1 MFSQMVT
8 ELMKY
13 EGKSIMSPLPS
24 QSEWAKEN
32 MASIQKGTYQ
42 PSKYKPKTFYTVKRH
57 YETKNNPYESI
68 GYSWAW
74 HLR

>member
-8 ELMKY
+8 ELKKY
-13 EGKSIMSPLPS
+13 EGKSIMTPLPS

-32 MASIQKGTYQ
+32 MSSIQKGTYQ

-57 YETKNNPYESI
+57 YTSKNKSLESTS
-68 GYSWAW
+68 YRWA
-74 HLR
+74 